1 MKITEALL
9 AEHVVFHNIFD
20 HIEHVLP
27 KLKTLAEVKGW
38 AGLMEGLLLAHGK
51 TEEDLVFAPLNHYLE
66 QLGQRDSFEHE
77 HREIDNSLLRVKT
90 AKRLPEAR
98 QLLLQAVTA
107 SRKHFDREERIVF
120 PLAEQVMKER
130 NAGRTGQGLD
140 EAKGRGVGLKR
151 DVIPIPDGRAALL
164 RGHHPWRR
172 SSAALPYVA
181 NAAFTPATSAL
192 TRVVNGKSDG
202 ASRV

>member
-1 MKITEALL
+1 MVEKKPRNVWRNLPYRAIDKWGKVRRTLTMKITEALL

-77 HREIDNSLLRVKT
+77 HREIDDSLLQVKT
-90 AKRLPEAR
+90 ARRLPEAR
-98 QLLLQAVTA
+98 QLLLLAVTA

-120 PLAEQVMKER
+120 PLAEQVMK
-130 NAGRTGQGLD
+130 D
-140 EAKGRGVGLKR
+140 ETLAELGKVWMKQR
-151 DVIPIPDGRAALL
+151 DAE
-164 RGHHPWRR
+164 
-172 SSAALPYVA
+172 SA
-181 NAAFTPATSAL
+181 
-192 TRVVNGKSDG
+192 
-202 ASRV
+202 